1 MTVSRTISYQEHYFT
16 RLHLLNGYKW
26 PLKYKS
32 REKVLY
38 RYPARFIFA
47 EFVHFLIKILSWFD
61 KKIKKKMKKIYGK
74 KIVPEFFAEI
84 LFLQNSISTKKMEPK
99 NEKMFDQKC
108 FTKND

>member
-1 MTVSRTISYQEHYFT
+1 
-16 RLHLLNGYKW
+16 
-26 PLKYKS
+26 
-32 REKVLY
+32 
-38 RYPARFIFA
+38 
-47 EFVHFLIKILSWFD
+47 
-61 KKIKKKMKKIYGK
+61 MKKIYGK